1 MNKAEPQPRRSR
13 QVISLGVT
21 QTIAWASSTYL
32 PAVLAVPIA
41 RQLGVSTSTVFAA
54 VSASLVVMALLGPAI
69 GRAIDRHGGREVLC
83 LSNLVL
89 AIGLALLGNAASV
102 AVLFLAWAVIGGG
115 MALGLYDAAFAALVR
130 LHGVD
135 ARGPITGITLFGG
148 FASTL
153 GWPLTAWLST
163 AWDWQAACFF
173 WAAVHLLVALPIN
186 AFGLPSVRASRN
198 GKRAEAVAGPVET
211 APPLRIDRTF
221 ILLAVFGAATS
232 FVTAAMSAHLPELL
246 EAVGVSAAVAIAAA
260 ALFGPAQVAA
270 RLGEYALAHRFR
282 IHPLFTARFA
292 TSLYPLG
299 AGLLFALGGAP
310 IAVSAFALLYGAGN
324 GLITIAKGTLPLAL
338 SGPQGYGVRQGA
350 LAITQRIAQA
360 AAPFVFALV
369 LENRGPGTAIALSVG
384 VSLLAL
390 GALLALDRHPPSS
403 PNPPEMVARR

>member
-1 MNKAEPQPRRSR
+1 MNQGGLPSSRTR
-13 QVISLGVT
+13 QVIALGVT

-32 PAVLAVPIA
+32 PAVLAMPIA
-41 RQLGVSTSTVFAA
+41 RQLGVSTSMVFAA
-54 VSASLVVMALLGPAI
+54 VSVSLVVMALLGPAI

-89 AIGLALLGNAASV
+89 ALGLALLGNASNGP
-102 AVLFLAWAVIGGG
+102 VLFLAWAVIGAG

-153 GWPLTAWLST
+153 GWPLSAWIATS
-163 AWDWQAACFF
+163 WDWQTACFF
-173 WAAVHLLVALPIN
+173 WTAVHLLVALPIN
-186 AFGLPSVRASRN
+186 AFGLPSVRVARV
-198 GKRAEAVAGPVET
+198 GRQAVDLAGPAEAET
-211 APPLRIDRTF
+211 NLRIDRTF

-232 FVTAAMSAHLPELL
+232 FVTAAMSAHLPGLL
-246 EAVGVSAAVAIAAA
+246 KAVGVSAAVAIAAA

-270 RLGEYALAHRFR
+270 RLCEYALAHRFR

-310 IAVSAFALLYGAGN
+310 LAVSAFALLYGAGN

-338 SGPQGYGVRQGA
+338 SGPRGYGVRQGA
-350 LAITQRIAQA
+350 LAVTQRITQA

-369 LENRGPGTAIALSVG
+369 LENHGAGMAITLAVG

-390 GALLALDRHPPSS
+390 GALLALDRHP
-403 PNPPEMVARR
+403 